1 MLPAVLVALTTA
13 KRLNYG
19 DGIVSGERLAE
30 ILTIRDH
37 LVVDKHGDVFAHV
50 ALLVKHIALY
60 EWCCAKR
67 GVERF
72 AQRGRDE
79 PLRGAGNVTLQL
91 RGESNG
97 DGGHGG
103 NCKRAQQLST
113 ECAAVYAADAHEASA
128 ETRLSPHRSSVT
140 AFQHNRQMAALLGHF
155 INKST

>member
-72 AQRGRDE
+72 AQRGRDDS
-79 PLRGAGNVTLQL
+79 LRGAENVTLQL
-91 RGESNG
+91 RGERNC

-103 NCKRAQQLST
+103 NYKRARQLST
-113 ECAAVYAADAHEASA
+113 ECAAVYAADAHGASA
-128 ETRLSPHRSSVT
+128 ETRLSAHRSAIM
-140 AFQHNRQMAALLGHF
+140 AFMLKRLLCGAYRYILH
-155 INKST
+155 